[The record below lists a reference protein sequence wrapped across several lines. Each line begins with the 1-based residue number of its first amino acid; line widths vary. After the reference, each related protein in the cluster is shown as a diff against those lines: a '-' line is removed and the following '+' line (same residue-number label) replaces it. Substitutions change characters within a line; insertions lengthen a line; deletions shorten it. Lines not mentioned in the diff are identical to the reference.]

1 MAGACGRRQE
11 DSAISNHGPKP
22 QAPANRDPKGCEDL
36 QGTLHLRCIAA
47 GDIEASCSSDW
58 SMPSAT
64 PKLSQ
69 HNGLGRGP
77 RVAESWWPEGRE
89 GVGGRAEVTNIR
101 ASSPFAELRA
111 QGGR

>member
-11 DSAISNHGPKP
+11 DSAISNHGPRP
-22 QAPANRDPKGCEDL
+22 QASANKDPKGCEDV

-58 SMPSAT
+58 PIDRAT

-69 HNGLGRGP
+69 HNGLNRWP
-77 RVAESWWPEGRE
+77 RVAESWWPGGRE

-101 ASSPFAELRA
+101 ACSQFAELRA
-111 QGGR
+111 QEGR

>member
-11 DSAISNHGPKP
+11 DSAISNHDPRP
-22 QAPANRDPKGCEDL
+22 QASANKDPKGCEDV
-36 QGTLHLRCIAA
+36 QGTLHPRRIAA

-58 SMPSAT
+58 PIRCAT

-69 HNGLGRGP
+69 HNGLDRGP
-77 RVAESWWPEGRE
+77 RVAEFWWPVGRE